1 MRKLSLLFFV
11 LLSVFAFSLNAQNV
25 SGKCYRGFADFGY
38 TFGLGDCDMGRFEF
52 NTSHGYQFNPHF
64 FLGAGMGWHLDLADE
79 VFGGVASTFTNQH
92 ENNVEIPIFANF
104 RANFTE
110 TRFSPFVDAKI
121 GTHVTNGS
129 GLYASASLG
138 CRIATTKKQGIN
150 IFVGYTYAKYRFH
163 AFDNMMSL
171 LGIDYTRNTAVE
183 GLSLKIGY
191 EF

>member
-38 TFGLGDCDMGRFEF
+38 TFGLGDCDMGRVEL

-64 FLGAGMGWHLDLADE
+64 FLGAGVGLHYSYESE
-79 VFGGVASTFTNQH
+79 VVGVVTSLLSDQRDSSI
-92 ENNVEIPIFANF
+92 EVPIFANL
-104 RANFTE
+104 RANLTE
-110 TRFSPFVDAKI
+110 TKVSPFVDAKI

-129 GLYASASLG
+129 GLYASVSLG
-138 CRIATTKKQGIN
+138 CRIATTKKRGIN
-150 IFVGYTYAKYRFH
+150 IFVGYTYAKYGFKAVEH
-163 AFDNMMSL
+163 TLNSF
-171 LGIDYTRNTAVE
+171 GIDYTRKYAAE